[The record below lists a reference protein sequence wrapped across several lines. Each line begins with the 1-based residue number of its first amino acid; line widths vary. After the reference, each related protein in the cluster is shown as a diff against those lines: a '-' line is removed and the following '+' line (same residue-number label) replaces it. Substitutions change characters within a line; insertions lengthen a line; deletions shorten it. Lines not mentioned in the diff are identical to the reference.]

1 VISGF
6 FGILF
11 FMWYRL
17 IKQNQVSNVGI
28 PSVVIEGP
36 DRDIVE
42 EALKEMQSSNPNAFL
57 EVNKIIVD
65 VSGGSSLGHVSS
77 GAHTNII
84 ISIRNIE
91 NVINS
96 QYPEIPKSKLNSEY
110 RSLLKKEIKRTIMHE
125 LGHVLTY
132 NPEINVFEGHELP
145 AEKSEQSGEEQGY
158 Y

>member
-1 VISGF
+1 
-6 FGILF
+6 
-11 FMWYRL
+11 MWYRL
-17 IKQNQVSNVGI
+17 IKQNQASNVGI
-28 PSVVIEGP
+28 PNVVIEGP

-42 EALKEMQSSNPNAFL
+42 EALKEIQSNDPNSFL

-96 QYPEIPKSKLNSEY
+96 KYPEVPKSKVNAEY
-110 RSLLKKEIKRTIMHE
+110 RSLLKQEIKRTIMHE

-132 NPEINVFEGHELP
+132 NPEIGVFEGHELP
-145 AEKSEQSGEEQGY
+145 AEKTERSGEEKGY